1 MGVKNHAKHIKKNM
15 KTYNVTI
22 TGQQKHIKGNVFEN
36 QTESQVHQIIDKYIS
51 DSYDH
56 PKFNG
61 ELFELNNDL
70 YIEIKEVSND

>member
-1 MGVKNHAKHIKKNM
+1 M
-15 KTYNVTI
+15 KIYNVTL

-36 QTESQVHQIIDKYIS
+36 KTESQVNQIIDKYI
-51 DSYDH
+51 DDNFER

-61 ELFELNNDL
+61 DSFELNNDL

>member
-1 MGVKNHAKHIKKNM
+1 M
-15 KTYNVTI
+15 KIYNVTL

-36 QTESQVHQIIDKYIS
+36 KTESQVNQIIDKYI
-51 DSYDH
+51 YDNFER

-61 ELFELNNDL
+61 DSFELNNDL